1 MFFENFGR
9 TLKNEKY
16 APEILK
22 SELKKIKK
30 IFLMI
35 CYILSSPRRLLGR
48 SNQSEEVAT
57 QLIRPLQGGNFL
69 LEGTLL
75 IDDLENEL
83 QVKIDTEGE
92 EYDTTGGLAMARLG
106 RIPKA
111 GDLFVEDNCEFRIM
125 AMDGKRVSRLLMR
138 KIEQSSDQ
146 EIKP

>member
-1 MFFENFGR
+1 M
-9 TLKNEKY
+9 
-16 APEILK
+16 AILID
-22 SELKKIKK
+22 EHGGTTG
-30 IFLMI
+30 
-35 CYILSSPRRLLGR
+35 ILTESDVLWRLLGR
-48 SNQSEEVAT
+48 SNQSEEVAA

-92 EYDTTGGLAMARLG
+92 EYDTAGGLAMARLG

-111 GDLFVEDNCEFRIM
+111 GDLFVEENYEFRVM

-138 KIEQSSDQ
+138 KIKQSED
-146 EIKP
+146 

>member
-1 MFFENFGR
+1 MFLIETYYFSKERLEWNF
-9 TLKNEKY
+9 
-16 APEILK
+16 
-22 SELKKIKK
+22 S
-30 IFLMI
+30 
-35 CYILSSPRRLLGR
+35 LGPIWNKG
-48 SNQSEEVAT
+48 S
-57 QLIRPLQGGNFL
+57 I
-69 LEGTLL
+69 
-75 IDDLENEL
+75 
-83 QVKIDTEGE
+83 KIDTEGE